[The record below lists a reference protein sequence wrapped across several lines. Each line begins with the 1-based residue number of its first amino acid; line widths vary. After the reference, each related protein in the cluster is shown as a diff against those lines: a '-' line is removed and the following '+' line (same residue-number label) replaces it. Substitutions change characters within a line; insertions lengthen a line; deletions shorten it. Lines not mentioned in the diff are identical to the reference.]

1 MSRLVVGTAG
11 HIDHGKST
19 LVHALTGIDPDR
31 LKEEKARGITI
42 ELGFAH
48 ATIGDARIAFVD
60 VPGHERFVRTML
72 AGVGG
77 VDFVMLIVAADES
90 VMPQT
95 REHFDICR
103 LLGVTDGCVVITKSD
118 AADADTRAL
127 VALEAADLVRGSFL
141 EGKPVVAVSA
151 RSGEGLDELR
161 AVLEAAA
168 SRARRRPEDGAPRLP
183 IDRVFTMRGFGTV
196 ITGTLVSGRIAAGD
210 ELALVPGDRIAK
222 VRGIQVHGDAR
233 DAVTAGQRAAVN
245 LGGVELADVSRGQTL
260 AAAGSL
266 AVTRRADVDVE
277 LLPSARA
284 LRHGAR
290 VRVHHG
296 TAEVLARVS
305 LAGTDIA
312 EVPAGGRALARLR
325 LESAAALTRGDRI
338 ILRSYSPPL
347 TIGAATVLDPAPTAA
362 GIRSATGVERL
373 EALRGADGPHALA
386 AMVADRGL
394 RGLPLSDV
402 VARAGILPGQVEPV
416 CRDLEQAGTVRRA
429 GDRLVSADALTIV
442 SKKVT
447 ALVGEFHKQN
457 PISEGLPREEAR
469 ARLFGGADAAVFEAV
484 VRQLAKDR
492 VIVDRDRLAL
502 ATHRVALPGGEA
514 TVAAVEEAY
523 RGAGLTPPDLATLAA
538 RAGVAVGVAETATA
552 YLLRQKMLVKL
563 DTLVLHREV
572 LEGLKRDVAAMK
584 AAAPGVVKLDVAMFK
599 DRYGVTRKFAIP
611 LLEYLDRERVTRRV
625 GDARV
630 LL

>member
-103 LLGVTDGCVVITKSD
+103 LLGVTDGCVVITKAD

-502 ATHRVALPGGEA
+502 ATHRVALPGGKPPWRRWRRL
-514 TVAAVEEAY
+514 TVA
-523 RGAGLTPPDLATLAA
+523 RGSPRRTWRRWPRAPAWPSGSPRRPRLTCC
-538 RAGVAVGVAETATA
+538 G
-552 YLLRQKMLVKL
+552 
-563 DTLVLHREV
+563 
-572 LEGLKRDVAAMK
+572 
-584 AAAPGVVKLDVAMFK
+584 
-599 DRYGVTRKFAIP
+599 
-611 LLEYLDRERVTRRV
+611 RRCW
-625 GDARV
+625 
-630 LL
+630 